1 MVLSCVNGEDG
12 PCHRDARRDIARGKG
27 EWDSTGVTTEERQ
40 KYKDFSRCAGS
51 ICARVETEGFKA
63 GNIDEHDKPSFD
75 QREGILDEYWVEP

>member
-1 MVLSCVNGEDG
+1 M
-12 PCHRDARRDIARGKG
+12 
-27 EWDSTGVTTEERQ
+27 TTEERQ

-75 QREGILDEYWVEP
+75 QREGILDEY